1 MADSDIVKMNNLVA
15 SIKEKMNEKNELLK
29 QLEMWSSVKAEG
41 IDVAQV
47 DSFGF
52 DPFLVPKEELLV
64 LEKNNEFL
72 CLRNKNQQRFSPYN
86 PYCWET
92 EEVAGVQKT
101 KPKIF
106 NYVKMK
112 NGDKVALKNPIPS
125 PSNK

>member
-1 MADSDIVKMNNLVA
+1 MNNLIA
-15 SIKEKMNEKNELLK
+15 SIKEKMNEKNEMLK
-29 QLEMWSSVKAEG
+29 QLEMWGSVKAEG

-72 CLRNKNQQRFSPYN
+72 CLRNKNQQRFSHFN
-86 PYCWET
+86 PYCWAT
-92 EEVAGVQKT
+92 EEVAGVQT
-101 KPKIF
+101 VKPKIF

-125 PSNK
+125 PRS

>member
-1 MADSDIVKMNNLVA
+1 MNNLIA
-15 SIKEKMNEKNELLK
+15 SIKEKMSEKNELLK

-41 IDVAQV
+41 IDINQV

-72 CLRNKNQQRFSPYN
+72 CLRNKNQQRFSHFN

-106 NYVKMK
+106 NYVKLK

-125 PSNK
+125 PRS

>member
-1 MADSDIVKMNNLVA
+1 MNNLIA

-29 QLEMWSSVKAEG
+29 QLEMWGSVKAEG

-92 EEVAGVQKT
+92 EEVAGVQT
-101 KPKIF
+101 VKPKIF

>member
-1 MADSDIVKMNNLVA
+1 MNNLIA
-15 SIKEKMNEKNELLK
+15 SIKEKMNEKNEMLK
-29 QLEMWSSVKAEG
+29 QLEMWGSVKAEG

-72 CLRNKNQQRFSPYN
+72 CLRNKNQQRFSFYN

-92 EEVAGVQKT
+92 EEVAGVQT
-101 KPKIF
+101 VKPKIF